1 MFVAG
6 IENKPNNYYYAIQF
20 SLISRITWSSK
31 SNMIFIYFLS
41 YSSELLFLDLT
52 RYLILLHVA
61 SYVLR
66 LSLISSVEISV
77 ISSCVVD
84 NSISN
89 VVDKNLFLWLVVY
102 LDVIWTKIFDID
114 YTVEKKVRTIF
125 DIDFSYPASLYSNMI
140 ISMELSSSSP
150 HRRCFIVFLHSYWQ
164 LSLFCFCFKY
174 PISEIA
180 RIA

>member
-89 VVDKNLFLWLVVY
+89 VVDKNLFLSILMLFGARVLILIIPSRKRYVQFLISISPILLVFI
-102 LDVIWTKIFDID
+102 LIW
-114 YTVEKKVRTIF
+114 
-125 DIDFSYPASLYSNMI
+125 
-140 ISMELSSSSP
+140 
-150 HRRCFIVFLHSYWQ
+150 
-164 LSLFCFCFKY
+164 
-174 PISEIA
+174 
-180 RIA
+180 